1 MDFLPA
7 LRDNHLL
14 AALSDAELRR
24 LGPQLR
30 LVALQPGQ
38 VLYESGST
46 ISHAYFPTT
55 ALVSTLYEFDDG
67 TSAETAI
74 TGNEGMVGIAVFMGG
89 DSRLGRAVVLTA
101 GHAFRLG
108 AQALKDE
115 FERTGPLMHR
125 LLRYTQA
132 LITQTAQTAV
142 CNRHHSL
149 DQRLCRWLLLSLD
162 RSQGDDIAIT
172 QQVIAHMLGV
182 RRESVTEAAHR
193 LQELRLVRC
202 GRGRIAVLDRAGLEL
217 RACECYSAVR
227 KEYDRL
233 LPGMRATQA
242 AAHQRAT
249 RVGALR
255 PVLFGSALTA
265 LGRTTTVFMC
275 RFATEI
281 LSS

>member
-1 MDFLPA
+1 MDFLPD

-14 AALSDAELRR
+14 AALPDAELRR
-24 LGPQLR
+24 LAPQLR

-55 ALVSTLYEFDDG
+55 TLVSTLYEFDDG

-89 DSRLGRAVVLTA
+89 NSRLGRAVVLTA

-108 AQALKDE
+108 AKALKDE
-115 FERTGPLMHR
+115 FERTGPLMH
-125 LLRYTQA
+125 LLLHYTQA

-182 RRESVTEAAHR
+182 RRESVTEAVHR
-193 LQELRLVRC
+193 LQKLGLVRC
-202 GRGRIAVLDRAGLEL
+202 GRGRIAVLDRTGLEQ

-233 LPGMRATQA
+233 LPDRRATQA
-242 AAHQRAT
+242 AAQQRAT

-255 PVLFGSALTA
+255 PVCSVAH
-265 LGRTTTVFMC
+265 
-275 RFATEI
+275 
-281 LSS
+281 

>member
-1 MDFLPA
+1 MDFLPD

-14 AALSDAELRR
+14 AALPDPELWR
-24 LGPQLR
+24 LAPR
-30 LVALQPGQ
+30 LHPVPLQPGQ

-55 ALVSTLYEFDDG
+55 ALISSLYEFDDG

-74 TGNEGMVGIAVFMGG
+74 TGNEGMIGIAVFMGG
-89 DSRLGRAVVLTA
+89 ESRLGRAVVLTA

-115 FERTGPLMHR
+115 FHRTGPLMH
-125 LLRYTQA
+125 LLLHYTQA

-162 RSQGDDIAIT
+162 RSQGDDFAIT

-182 RRESVTEAAHR
+182 RRESVTEAAHK
-193 LQELRLVRC
+193 LQELGLVRC
-202 GRGRIAVLDRAGLEL
+202 GRGHIVVLDRRGLEK

-233 LPGMRATQA
+233 LPDRRATQA
-242 AAHQRAT
+242 AALQRAT
-249 RVGALR
+249 PVGALQ
-255 PVLFGSALTA
+255 PVCSLAH
-265 LGRTTTVFMC
+265 
-275 RFATEI
+275 
-281 LSS
+281 

>member
-1 MDFLPA
+1 MDFLPD
-7 LRDNHLL
+7 LRNNHLL
-14 AALSDAELRR
+14 AALPDAELRR
-24 LGPQLR
+24 LAPWLHR
-30 LVALQPGQ
+30 VALQPGQ

-55 ALVSTLYEFDDG
+55 TLVSTLYEFDDG
-67 TSAETAI
+67 SSAETAI

-89 DSRLGRAVVLTA
+89 GSRLGRAVVLTA

-115 FERTGPLMHR
+115 FQRTGPLMH
-125 LLRYTQA
+125 LLLHYTQA

-162 RSQGDDIAIT
+162 RSQGNDIAIT

-182 RRESVTEAAHR
+182 RRESVTEAAHK
-193 LQELRLVRC
+193 LQKLGLVRC
-202 GRGRIAVLDRAGLEL
+202 ARGRIAVLDRRGLQE

-233 LPGMRATQA
+233 LPDRRATQVA
-242 AAHQRAT
+242 AQQRAAP
-249 RVGALR
+249 VGVLR
-255 PVLFGSALTA
+255 PVCSLAH
-265 LGRTTTVFMC
+265 
-275 RFATEI
+275 
-281 LSS
+281 

>member
-1 MDFLPA
+1 MDFLPD

-14 AALSDAELRR
+14 AALPDAELRR
-24 LGPQLR
+24 LAPQMR

-46 ISHAYFPTT
+46 ISHTYFPTT
-55 ALVSTLYEFDDG
+55 TLVSTLYEFDDG

-89 DSRLGRAVVLTA
+89 NSRLGRAVVLTA

-115 FERTGPLMHR
+115 FERTGPLMH
-125 LLRYTQA
+125 LLLHYTQA

-193 LQELRLVRC
+193 LQKLGLVQC
-202 GRGRIAVLDRAGLEL
+202 GRGRIAVLDRTGLEQ

-233 LPGMRATQA
+233 LPDRRATQA

-249 RVGALR
+249 HVGALP
-255 PVLFGSALTA
+255 PVCSVAH
-265 LGRTTTVFMC
+265 
-275 RFATEI
+275 
-281 LSS
+281 

>member
-1 MDFLPA
+1 VDFLPD

-14 AALSDAELRR
+14 AALPDAELRR
-24 LGPQLR
+24 LAPWLHQ
-30 LVALQPGQ
+30 VALQPGQ

-55 ALVSTLYEFDDG
+55 TLVSNLYEFDDG

-115 FERTGPLMHR
+115 FQRTGPLMH
-125 LLRYTQA
+125 LLLHYTQA
-132 LITQTAQTAV
+132 LITQTAV

-162 RSQGDDIAIT
+162 RSQGDDLAIT

-182 RRESVTEAAHR
+182 RRESVTEAAHK
-193 LQELRLVRC
+193 LQKLGLVRC
-202 GRGRIAVLDRAGLEL
+202 GRGRIAVLDRRGLEQ

-233 LPGMRATQA
+233 LPDRRATQA
-242 AAHQRAT
+242 AAQQRAAP
-249 RVGALR
+249 VGALR
-255 PVLFGSALTA
+255 PICSLAH
-265 LGRTTTVFMC
+265 
-275 RFATEI
+275 
-281 LSS
+281 

>member
-1 MDFLPA
+1 MDFLPD

-14 AALSDAELRR
+14 AALPDAELRR
-24 LGPQLR
+24 LAPR
-30 LVALQPGQ
+30 LHQVALQPGQ

-46 ISHAYFPTT
+46 IAHAYFPTT
-55 ALVSTLYEFDDG
+55 TLVSTLYEFDDG
-67 TSAETAI
+67 ASAETAI

-89 DSRLGRAVVLTA
+89 GSRLGRAVVLTA

-115 FERTGPLMHR
+115 FHLTGPLMH
-125 LLRYTQA
+125 LLLHYTQA

-162 RSQGDDIAIT
+162 RSQGDNIAIT

-182 RRESVTEAAHR
+182 RRETVTEAAHK
-193 LQELRLVRC
+193 LQKLGLVRC
-202 GRGRIAVLDRAGLEL
+202 GRGCIAVLDRRGLEQH
-217 RACECYSAVR
+217 ACECYSAVR

-233 LPGMRATQA
+233 LPDRRAMRAA
-242 AAHQRAT
+242 AQQRAT
-249 RVGALR
+249 PVSALR
-255 PVLFGSALTA
+255 HICSLAH
-265 LGRTTTVFMC
+265 
-275 RFATEI
+275 
-281 LSS
+281 